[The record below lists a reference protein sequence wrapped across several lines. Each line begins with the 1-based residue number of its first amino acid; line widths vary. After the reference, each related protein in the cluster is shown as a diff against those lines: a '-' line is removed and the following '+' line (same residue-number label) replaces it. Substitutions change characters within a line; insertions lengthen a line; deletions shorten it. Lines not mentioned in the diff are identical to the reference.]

1 MVLWSNMIGSATTG
15 CCEEFWDPEHSSV
28 SLLHWYSNNS
38 TVVWRGRA
46 GNVRAALGPKNNH
59 HLSPRSQLHALSVHT
74 PCWAKEMHHKAD
86 RTTIEIFS
94 SRTGSFMYFIIG
106 TICDQSTAPFSS
118 LPIPPVQVHIVDIPL
133 ACSWVYMVCIQM
145 RTVHFPQWC
154 DVWKGAA
161 PKELLGF

>member
-74 PCWAKEMHHKAD
+74 RCWAKEMHHKAD
-86 RTTIEIFS
+86 RTTIETFS

-133 ACSWVYMVCIQM
+133 ACLHSNADCVLSTMM
-145 RTVHFPQWC
+145 WC
-154 DVWKGAA
+154 LKGCST
-161 PKELLGF
+161 